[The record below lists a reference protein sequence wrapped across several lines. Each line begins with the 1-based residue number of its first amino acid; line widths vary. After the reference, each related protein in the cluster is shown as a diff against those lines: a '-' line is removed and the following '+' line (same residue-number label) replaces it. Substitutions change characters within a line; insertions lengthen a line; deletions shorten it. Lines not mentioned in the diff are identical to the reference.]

1 MKRADIKRRPM
12 TDTTLAALEPDT
24 VEYRERDDGQG
35 LYFRVKPD
43 GNKSWQLRYKNS
55 EGKWLW
61 HGLGGY
67 PEISGTKAREKAA
80 ACRTDISKGISPADK
95 KAAIKTAAVAAETK
109 TFRVVAEQWFEFK
122 QSKGLAESS
131 LHKIRAYL
139 DKDIL
144 PALGDKQLDNIT
156 REDCRELQQS
166 LEARSAHNV
175 AEKCRS
181 WLNQIFGWAIGCGLT
196 ENDPASRLTDIAAAA
211 PATKQFPHLLEHELP
226 DFLRALRVSTSR
238 TPAKTAVWLILWTA
252 SRPGNIREAEWTE
265 FDLDAGLWT
274 IPGPKMKVK
283 GRSAH
288 VVPLPR
294 QAVDALQNLQR
305 ITGRGRYLFPG
316 TGAVNPFMSDGTI
329 NKAIAKVGFKGRLVG
344 HGSRHTAR
352 TLLAEHEWKVD
363 FRKEQTAHAKQG
375 MEGVYDKAQYLP
387 QRQAMMQ
394 WYADYLDCLA
404 DGMTQAQRAEFDSR
418 VNGVGLSK

>member
-1 MKRADIKRRPM
+1 
-12 TDTTLAALEPDT
+12 
-24 VEYRERDDGQG
+24 
-35 LYFRVKPD
+35 
-43 GNKSWQLRYKNS
+43 
-55 EGKWLW
+55 
-61 HGLGGY
+61 
-67 PEISGTKAREKAA
+67 
-80 ACRTDISKGISPADK
+80 
-95 KAAIKTAAVAAETK
+95 
-109 TFRVVAEQWFEFK
+109 
-122 QSKGLAESS
+122 
-131 LHKIRAYL
+131 
-139 DKDIL
+139 
-144 PALGDKQLDNIT
+144 
-156 REDCRELQQS
+156 
-166 LEARSAHNV
+166 
-175 AEKCRS
+175 
-181 WLNQIFGWAIGCGLT
+181 
-196 ENDPASRLTDIAAAA
+196 
-211 PATKQFPHLLEHELP
+211 
-226 DFLRALRVSTSR
+226 
-238 TPAKTAVWLILWTA
+238 
-252 SRPGNIREAEWTE
+252 
-265 FDLDAGLWT
+265 
-274 IPGPKMKVK
+274 MKVK

-404 DGMTQAQRAEFDSR
+404 DGMTQAHRAEFDSR
-418 VNGVGLSK
+418 VNVVGLSK